1 MLRTLTLLIVIIVP
15 FLVFSQDTEQLL
27 KEAQQQESQFHENEA
42 FLTYTE
48 ILKKDPNNLL
58 ALWKCSELCS
68 RIGARQTDKEKMR
81 PYFFA
86 ARNYAIS
93 ALRVNPVSSEA
104 NCAMA
109 FALGRV
115 SLISSTKERVMLAK
129 DVKHYAENAVQLDPD
144 NFRAYHILGRWNYEV
159 SDLNM
164 AEKSFARVF
173 YGRIPSGT
181 LEEAIVDFEKS
192 RAINPAFILNYLEL
206 ARSYH
211 RTGEDKK
218 AIANLHILLALP
230 NQIYDDT
237 RAKTIAR
244 ELLTEWQ

>member
-1 MLRTLTLLIVIIVP
+1 MLRLLTLSFIIFP
-15 FLVFSQDTEQLL
+15 CLLFSQDTDQLI
-27 KEAQQQESQFHENEA
+27 KEAEQQESLFHENEA
-42 FLTYTE
+42 FLKYAE
-48 ILKKDPNNLL
+48 VLKKDPANIL

-68 RIGARQTDKEKMR
+68 RIGARQNDKEKMR

-86 ARNYAIS
+86 ARNYAVS
-93 ALRVNPVSSEA
+93 ALHVDPVSSEA

-115 SLISSTKERVMLAK
+115 SLVSGTKERVMLAK
-129 DVKHYAENAVQLDPD
+129 DVKHYAENAIRLDPG

-159 SDLNM
+159 SDLNL

-173 YGRIPSGT
+173 YGKIPSGT
-181 LEEAIVDFEKS
+181 LEEAILDFEKS
-192 RAINPAFILNYLEL
+192 RSINPAFILNYLEL

-218 AIANLHILLALP
+218 AIANLRVLLELP

-237 RAKTIAR
+237 RAKVIAR
-244 ELLTEWQ
+244 QLLTEWQ

>member
-1 MLRTLTLLIVIIVP
+1 MHRTLTLFFIFFPCL
-15 FLVFSQDTEQLL
+15 LFSQDAEQLL
-27 KEAQQQESQFHENEA
+27 REAQVQESQFHENEA
-42 FLTYTE
+42 FLKYAE

-68 RIGARQTDKEKMR
+68 RIGARQNNKEKMR
-81 PYFFA
+81 PYFVA
-86 ARNYAIS
+86 ARNYAMS
-93 ALRVNPVSSEA
+93 ALQVDPVSSEA

-115 SLISSTKERVMLAK
+115 SLVSGTKERVMLAK
-129 DVKHYAENAVQLDPD
+129 DVKHYAENAVRLDPD

-159 SDLNM
+159 SDLNI

-173 YGRIPSGT
+173 YGKIPSGT

-192 RAINPAFILNYLEL
+192 RSINPAFILNYLEL

-218 AIANLHILLALP
+218 AIANLHILLGLP
-230 NQIYDDT
+230 NQMYDDT
-237 RAKTIAR
+237 RAKVIAR
-244 ELLTEWQ
+244 QLLTEWQ